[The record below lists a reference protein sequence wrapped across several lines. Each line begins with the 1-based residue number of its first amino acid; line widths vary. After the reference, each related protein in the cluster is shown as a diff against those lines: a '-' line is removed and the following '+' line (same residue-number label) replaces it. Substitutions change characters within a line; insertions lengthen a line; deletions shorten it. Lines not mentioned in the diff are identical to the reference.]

1 MNKLLITLIH
11 TGCTALLF
19 IIISTEAFTHTNF
32 YFTNFHRCFDQ
43 VPIQH
48 QNVIKL
54 KQSPH
59 QRHRNFSNKELSK
72 VLTESKCLLATPLKE
87 TSAEISTEST
97 INNETELSATKSIAS
112 KPFQQGP
119 TKAEYQQG
127 LISIG
132 IITILFSSNSPVIH
146 AAFIKSTIPPPVL
159 LLNAATSTI
168 ALAGI
173 FVGGPLLDATVPL
186 PCTLT
191 EDPQLTCND
200 TPDSTAIQAG
210 VELGLWKMLGTTAN
224 LYGLSLTSADHG
236 AFLIQLTTLIVPVV
250 QGILGVPIPKR
261 IWAAVALAL
270 TGVFLF
276 TTDSVGSAGTAIESN
291 AIVKGDA
298 LCILA
303 AMFYALYDLR
313 LFHWGKKVQPLELI
327 KNKIFVQASLSIALL
342 SAFAWQETSTFFS
355 AVTSDPSAAT
365 SDLWLVGSAA
375 LWSGIA
381 INAVAPFLQVGGQQ
395 AVGATR
401 AQVIYASQPLWA
413 ALLSLCLLGETLDER
428 GLIGGTLF
436 LSAMFIASK
445 TELPDPNC
453 EETICEV

>member
-1 MNKLLITLIH
+1 MMKALLIQLPSIFSITLSLFA
-11 TGCTALLF
+11 TLSESYTCTNYH
-19 IIISTEAFTHTNF
+19 STHFQRYLNHNPKR
-32 YFTNFHRCFDQ
+32 YQD
-43 VPIQH
+43 
-48 QNVIKL
+48 VIKSKL
-54 KQSPH
+54 NQH
-59 QRHRNFSNKELSK
+59 NFGNKESIKLFK
-72 VLTESKCLLATPLKE
+72 TPKCLFATPLKE
-87 TSAEISTEST
+87 TLAEVSKEST
-97 INNETELSATKSIAS
+97 LNNETDVLSSTQSISS
-112 KPFQQGP
+112 KPIKQGP

-127 LISIG
+127 LIIIG
-132 IITILFSSNSPVIH
+132 IITLLFSSNSPVIH
-146 AAFIKSTIPPPVL
+146 AAFVKSSIPPPVL

-191 EDPQLTCND
+191 EDPQLTCKD
-200 TPDSTAIQAG
+200 TPDSTSLQAG
-210 VELGLWKMLGTTAN
+210 IELGLWKMLGTTAN

-236 AFLIQLTTLIVPVV
+236 AFLIQLTTLIVPVA
-250 QGILGVPIPKR
+250 QGIIGVPIPKR

-276 TTDSVGSAGTAIESN
+276 TTDSLGSAGTAIGSN
-291 AIVKGDA
+291 DVIKGDA

-313 LFHWGKKVQPLELI
+313 LFHWGNKVQPLELI
-327 KNKIFVQASLSIALL
+327 KNKILVQASLSIALL
-342 SAFAWQETSTFFS
+342 TACAWQETSSYFS
-355 AVTSDPSAAT
+355 AVTSDTLATT

-375 LWSGIA
+375 LWSGIV

-413 ALLSLCLLGETLDER
+413 ALISLCLLGETLDQR
-428 GLIGGTLF
+428 GFIGGTLF